1 MVTATLTT
9 KGQITIP
16 KKVRDSLRLQSGD
29 RVAFVLR
36 DHTEALMKPIKKS
49 VDEIFGKL
57 QSTNQS
63 AKTVGDVNA
72 AVAGR
77 FQRNR
82 NDRG

>member
-1 MVTATLTT
+1 MVTATMTT

-36 DHTEALMKPIKKS
+36 DHTEVLMKPIKKS

-57 QSTNQS
+57 QSPNQS
-63 AKTVGDVNA
+63 AQTVADMNA

-77 FQRNR
+77 FQRKR
-82 NDRG
+82 HDRG